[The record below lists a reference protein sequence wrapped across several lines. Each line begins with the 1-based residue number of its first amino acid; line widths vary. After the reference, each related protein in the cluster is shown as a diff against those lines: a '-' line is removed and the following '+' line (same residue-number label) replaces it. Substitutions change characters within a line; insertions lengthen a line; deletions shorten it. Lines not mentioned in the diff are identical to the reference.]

1 MLKTI
6 FFYPKSFNKRWQI
19 ATIERIFNNNKKKSN
34 KRKYNNAQVEQEN
47 MKKEIVLI
55 EEKKIYNKE
64 EFHKKEKKIKAQI
77 FSLKIYNMYY
87 IFIWDEFIIS
97 MNL

>member
-1 MLKTI
+1 
-6 FFYPKSFNKRWQI
+6 
-19 ATIERIFNNNKKKSN
+19 
-34 KRKYNNAQVEQEN
+34 